1 MIVTVYLTI
10 LLNMD
15 GTKPA
20 KSRWCPYNCLLC
32 NDDHKG
38 RVKEYNSFTI
48 ISVGYRE
55 RLGFRVQT
63 PFCPTHFFKGK
74 SPGNEVG
81 IGFCHSSSQFDLLF
95 GS

>member
-1 MIVTVYLTI
+1 MGG
-10 LLNMD
+10 N
-15 GTKPA
+15 KSA
-20 KSRWCPYNCLLC
+20 KSPWCPYNCLPC
-32 NDDHKG
+32 NGDHKG

-55 RLGFRVQT
+55 RLGFGVQT
-63 PFCPTHFFKGK
+63 SFRPTHFFKGK
-74 SPGNEVG
+74 RSGNEVG